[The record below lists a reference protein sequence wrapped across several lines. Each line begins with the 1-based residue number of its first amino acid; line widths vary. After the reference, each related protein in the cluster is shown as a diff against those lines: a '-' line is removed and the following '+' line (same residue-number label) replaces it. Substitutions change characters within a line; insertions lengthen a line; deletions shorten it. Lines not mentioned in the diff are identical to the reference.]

1 MKTNYQ
7 SNSNRSKRKVVEEKN
22 KADKVNKVVKGK
34 VKTKKKNSILSSFIN
49 DDVQDIKTYIIEDVL
64 IPTIKKTITD
74 VVKNSIDMFFY
85 GEVHKP
91 SRTNSSR
98 ISYSSYYDRDRERES
113 RTRRNSLL
121 IDDIVLE
128 SRAEAEEVLDRLD
141 EMIEEFGMASV
152 LNLYDLIGVTAPFT
166 ADKYG
171 WTDIRNATAVRVRDG
186 YLLKLPRVMPL
197 D

>member
-7 SNSNRSKRKVVEEKN
+7 SNSKKSKINTVEDKN
-22 KADKVNKVVKGK
+22 KVDKIVKGK
-34 VKTKKKNSILSSFIN
+34 VKTKKKNGILASFIN
-49 DDVQDIKTYIIEDVL
+49 DDLQDIKKYIVEDVL

-85 GEVHKP
+85 GEV
-91 SRTNSSR
+91 SRSNRSNSSR
-98 ISYSSYYDRDRERES
+98 ISYSSYYDRDREPRS
-113 RTRRNSLL
+113 RRNSLL

-197 D
+197 YEFIF

>member
-7 SNSNRSKRKVVEEKN
+7 SNSHKSKRIAVEDKKKV
-22 KADKVNKVVKGK
+22 DKIVKGK
-34 VKTKKKNSILSSFIN
+34 VKTKKKNGILSSFIN
-49 DDVQDIKTYIIEDVL
+49 NDLQDIKKYIVEDVL

-85 GEVHKP
+85 GEVSRP
-91 SRTNSSR
+91 NRTNSSR
-98 ISYSSYYDRDRERES
+98 ISYSSYYDRDREPR
-113 RTRRNSLL
+113 RRRNDLL

-128 SRAEAEEVLDRLD
+128 SRSEAEEVLDRLD

>member
-7 SNSNRSKRKVVEEKN
+7 SNSKKSKINTVEDKN
-22 KADKVNKVVKGK
+22 KVDKIVKGK
-34 VKTKKKNSILSSFIN
+34 VKTKKKNSVLASFIN
-49 DDVQDIKTYIIEDVL
+49 DDLKKNKKYIVEDVL

-85 GEVHKP
+85 GEV
-91 SRTNSSR
+91 SRSNRSNSSR
-98 ISYSSYYDRDRERES
+98 ISYSSYYDRDREPRS
-113 RTRRNSLL
+113 RSRRNSLL

>member
-7 SNSNRSKRKVVEEKN
+7 SNSNKSKRKAVE
-22 KADKVNKVVKGK
+22 DKKKVDKIVKGK
-34 VKTKKKNSILSSFIN
+34 VKTKKKNSILASFIN
-49 DDVQDIKTYIIEDVL
+49 DDLQDIKKYIVEDVL

-85 GEVHKP
+85 GEV
-91 SRTNSSR
+91 SRSNRSNSSR
-98 ISYSSYYDRDRERES
+98 ISYSSYYDRDREPRS
-113 RTRRNSLL
+113 RSRRNSLL

>member
-7 SNSNRSKRKVVEEKN
+7 SNSNKSKRKAVE
-22 KADKVNKVVKGK
+22 DKKKVDKVVKGK
-34 VKTKKKNSILSSFIN
+34 VKTKKKNGILSSFIN
-49 DDVQDIKTYIIEDVL
+49 DDLQDIKKYIVEDVL
-64 IPTIKKTITD
+64 IPTVKKTITD

-85 GEVHKP
+85 GEV
-91 SRTNSSR
+91 SRPNRGNSSR
-98 ISYSSYYDRDRERES
+98 ISYSSFYDRDRDREP
-113 RTRRNSLL
+113 RRRRNSLL

-141 EMIEEFGMASV
+141 EMIDEFGMASV

>member
-7 SNSNRSKRKVVEEKN
+7 SNSKKSKINTVDDKN
-22 KADKVNKVVKGK
+22 KVDKIVKGK
-34 VKTKKKNSILSSFIN
+34 VKTKKKNSILTSFIN
-49 DDVQDIKTYIIEDVL
+49 DDLQDIKKYIVEDVL

-85 GEVHKP
+85 GEV
-91 SRTNSSR
+91 SRSTRSNSSR
-98 ISYSSYYDRDRERES
+98 ISYSSYYDRDREPRS
-113 RTRRNSLL
+113 RRNSLL

>member
-7 SNSNRSKRKVVEEKN
+7 SNSKKSKINTVEDKN
-22 KADKVNKVVKGK
+22 KVDKIVKGK
-34 VKTKKKNSILSSFIN
+34 VKTKKKNGILASFIN
-49 DDVQDIKTYIIEDVL
+49 DDLQDIKKYIVEDVL

-85 GEVHKP
+85 GEV
-91 SRTNSSR
+91 SRSTRSNSSR
-98 ISYSSYYDRDRERES
+98 ISYSSYYDRDREPRS
-113 RTRRNSLL
+113 RSRRNSLL

>member
-7 SNSNRSKRKVVEEKN
+7 SNSKKSKINTVEDKN
-22 KADKVNKVVKGK
+22 KVDKIVKGK
-34 VKTKKKNSILSSFIN
+34 VKTKKKNSILASFIN
-49 DDVQDIKTYIIEDVL
+49 DDLQDIKKYIVEDVL

-85 GEVHKP
+85 GEV
-91 SRTNSSR
+91 SRTNRSNSSR
-98 ISYSSYYDRDRERES
+98 ISYSSYYDRDREPRS
-113 RTRRNSLL
+113 RSRRNSLL

>member
-7 SNSNRSKRKVVEEKN
+7 SNSKKSKINTVEDKN
-22 KADKVNKVVKGK
+22 KVDKIVKGK
-34 VKTKKKNSILSSFIN
+34 VKTKKKNSLLASFIN
-49 DDVQDIKTYIIEDVL
+49 DDLQDIKKYIVEDVL

-85 GEVHKP
+85 GEV
-91 SRTNSSR
+91 SRSNRSNSSR
-98 ISYSSYYDRDRERES
+98 ISYSSYYDRDREPRS
-113 RTRRNSLL
+113 RSRRNSLL

>member
-7 SNSNRSKRKVVEEKN
+7 SNSKKSKINTVEDKN
-22 KADKVNKVVKGK
+22 KVDKIVKGK
-34 VKTKKKNSILSSFIN
+34 VKTKKKNGILASFIN
-49 DDVQDIKTYIIEDVL
+49 DDLQDIKKYIVEDVL

-85 GEVHKP
+85 GEV
-91 SRTNSSR
+91 SRSTRSNSSR
-98 ISYSSYYDRDRERES
+98 ISYSSYYDRDREPRS
-113 RTRRNSLL
+113 RRNSLL

>member
-7 SNSNRSKRKVVEEKN
+7 SNSKKSKINTVEDKN
-22 KADKVNKVVKGK
+22 KVNKIVKGK
-34 VKTKKKNSILSSFIN
+34 VKTKKKNGILSSFIN
-49 DDVQDIKTYIIEDVL
+49 DDLQDIKKYIVEDVL

-85 GEVHKP
+85 GEVSRP
-91 SRTNSSR
+91 NRTNSSR
-98 ISYSSYYDRDRERES
+98 ISYSSYYDRDREPR
-113 RTRRNSLL
+113 RRRNDLL

>member
-7 SNSNRSKRKVVEEKN
+7 SNSHKSKRIAVEDKKKV
-22 KADKVNKVVKGK
+22 DKIVKGK
-34 VKTKKKNSILSSFIN
+34 VKTKKKNGILSSFIN
-49 DDVQDIKTYIIEDVL
+49 DDLQDIKKYIVEDVL

-85 GEVHKP
+85 GEVSRP
-91 SRTNSSR
+91 NRTNSSR
-98 ISYSSYYDRDRERES
+98 ISYSSYYDRDREPR
-113 RTRRNSLL
+113 RRRNDLL

-128 SRAEAEEVLDRLD
+128 SRSEAEEVLDRLD

>member
-7 SNSNRSKRKVVEEKN
+7 SNSKKSKINTVEDKN
-22 KADKVNKVVKGK
+22 KVDKIVKGK
-34 VKTKKKNSILSSFIN
+34 VKTKKKNSVLASFIN
-49 DDVQDIKTYIIEDVL
+49 DDLQDIKKYIVEDVL

-85 GEVHKP
+85 GEV
-91 SRTNSSR
+91 SRSNRSNSSR
-98 ISYSSYYDRDRERES
+98 ISYSSYYDRDREPRS
-113 RTRRNSLL
+113 RSRRNSLL

-186 YLLKLPRVMPL
+186 YLLKLPRVMAL

>member
-7 SNSNRSKRKVVEEKN
+7 SNSKKSKINTVEDKN
-22 KADKVNKVVKGK
+22 KVDKIVKGK
-34 VKTKKKNSILSSFIN
+34 VKTKKKNGILSSFIN
-49 DDVQDIKTYIIEDVL
+49 DDLQDIKKYIVEDVL

-85 GEVHKP
+85 GEVSRP
-91 SRTNSSR
+91 NRTNSSR
-98 ISYSSYYDRDRERES
+98 ISYSSYYDRDREPR
-113 RTRRNSLL
+113 RRRNDLL

>member
-7 SNSNRSKRKVVEEKN
+7 SNSHKSKRIAVEDKN
-22 KADKVNKVVKGK
+22 KVDKIVKGK
-34 VKTKKKNSILSSFIN
+34 VKTKKKNSILASFIN
-49 DDVQDIKTYIIEDVL
+49 DDLQDIKKYIVEDVL

-85 GEVHKP
+85 GEV
-91 SRTNSSR
+91 SRSNRSNSSR
-98 ISYSSYYDRDRERES
+98 ISYSSYYDRDREPRS
-113 RTRRNSLL
+113 RRNSLL

-171 WTDIRNATAVRVRDG
+171 WTDIRSASVVRTKDG
-186 YLLKLPRVMPL
+186 YMLKLPRALPL

>member
-7 SNSNRSKRKVVEEKN
+7 SNSKKSKINTVEDKN
-22 KADKVNKVVKGK
+22 KVDKIVKGR
-34 VKTKKKNSILSSFIN
+34 VKTKKKNSILASFIN
-49 DDVQDIKTYIIEDVL
+49 DDLQDIKKYIVEDVL

-85 GEVHKP
+85 GEV
-91 SRTNSSR
+91 SRSNRSNSSR
-98 ISYSSYYDRDRERES
+98 ISYSSYYDRDREPRS
-113 RTRRNSLL
+113 RSRRNSLL

>member
-7 SNSNRSKRKVVEEKN
+7 SNSKKSKINTVEDKN
-22 KADKVNKVVKGK
+22 KVNKIVKGK
-34 VKTKKKNSILSSFIN
+34 VKTKKKNSILASVIN
-49 DDVQDIKTYIIEDVL
+49 DDLQDIKKYIVEDVL

-85 GEVHKP
+85 GEV
-91 SRTNSSR
+91 SRSNRSNSSR
-98 ISYSSYYDRDRERES
+98 ISYSSYYDRDREPRS
-113 RTRRNSLL
+113 RRNSLL

>member
-7 SNSNRSKRKVVEEKN
+7 SNSKKSKLNTVEDKN
-22 KADKVNKVVKGK
+22 KVDKIVKGK
-34 VKTKKKNSILSSFIN
+34 VKTKKKNGILASFIN
-49 DDVQDIKTYIIEDVL
+49 DDLQDIKKYIVEDVL

-85 GEVHKP
+85 GEV
-91 SRTNSSR
+91 SRSNRSNSSR
-98 ISYSSYYDRDRERES
+98 ISYSSYYDRDREPRS
-113 RTRRNSLL
+113 RRNSLL

>member
-7 SNSNRSKRKVVEEKN
+7 SNSKKSKINTVEDKN
-22 KADKVNKVVKGK
+22 KVDKIVKGK
-34 VKTKKKNSILSSFIN
+34 VKTKKKNSILASFIN
-49 DDVQDIKTYIIEDVL
+49 DDLQDIKKYIVEDVL

-85 GEVHKP
+85 GEV
-91 SRTNSSR
+91 SRSNRSNSSR
-98 ISYSSYYDRDRERES
+98 ISYSSYYDRDGEPRS
-113 RTRRNSLL
+113 RSRRNSLL

>member
-7 SNSNRSKRKVVEEKN
+7 SNSHKSKRIAVEDKKKV
-22 KADKVNKVVKGK
+22 DKIVKGK
-34 VKTKKKNSILSSFIN
+34 VKTKKKNGILSSFIN
-49 DDVQDIKTYIIEDVL
+49 DDLQDIKKYIVEDVL

-85 GEVHKP
+85 GEVSRP
-91 SRTNSSR
+91 NRTNSSR
-98 ISYSSYYDRDRERES
+98 ISYTSYYDRDREPR
-113 RTRRNSLL
+113 RRRNDLL

-128 SRAEAEEVLDRLD
+128 SRSEAEEVLDRLD

>member
-7 SNSNRSKRKVVEEKN
+7 SNSKKSKINTVEDKN
-22 KADKVNKVVKGK
+22 KVDKIVKGK
-34 VKTKKKNSILSSFIN
+34 VKTKKKNSILASFIN
-49 DDVQDIKTYIIEDVL
+49 DDLQDVKKYIVEDVL

-85 GEVHKP
+85 GEV
-91 SRTNSSR
+91 SRSNRSNSSR
-98 ISYSSYYDRDRERES
+98 ISYSSYYDRDREPRS
-113 RTRRNSLL
+113 RSRRNSLL

>member
-7 SNSNRSKRKVVEEKN
+7 SNSHKSKRNSVEEK
-22 KADKVNKVVKGK
+22 KKVDKIVKGK
-34 VKTKKKNSILSSFIN
+34 VKTKKKNGILSSFIN
-49 DDVQDIKTYIIEDVL
+49 DDLQEIKKYIVEDVL

-85 GEVHKP
+85 GEVSRP
-91 SRTNSSR
+91 NRTNSSR
-98 ISYSSYYDRDRERES
+98 ISYSSYYDRDREPR
-113 RTRRNSLL
+113 RRRNDLL

>member
-7 SNSNRSKRKVVEEKN
+7 SNSKKSKINTVEDKN
-22 KADKVNKVVKGK
+22 KVDKIVKGK
-34 VKTKKKNSILSSFIN
+34 VKTKKKNSILASFIN
-49 DDVQDIKTYIIEDVL
+49 DDLQDIKKYIVEDVL

-85 GEVHKP
+85 GEV
-91 SRTNSSR
+91 SRSNRSNSSR
-98 ISYSSYYDRDRERES
+98 ISYSSYYDRDREPRS
-113 RTRRNSLL
+113 RSRRNSLL

-171 WTDIRNATAVRVRDG
+171 WTDLRNATAVRVRDG

>member
-7 SNSNRSKRKVVEEKN
+7 SNSKKSKINTVEDKN
-22 KADKVNKVVKGK
+22 KVDKIVKGK
-34 VKTKKKNSILSSFIN
+34 VKTKKKNGILSSFIN
-49 DDVQDIKTYIIEDVL
+49 DDLQDIKKYIVEDVL

-85 GEVHKP
+85 GEV
-91 SRTNSSR
+91 SRSNRSNSSR
-98 ISYSSYYDRDRERES
+98 ISYSSYYDRDREPRS
-113 RTRRNSLL
+113 RRNSLL

>member
-7 SNSNRSKRKVVEEKN
+7 SNSHKSKRNSVEDKKKV
-22 KADKVNKVVKGK
+22 DKIVKGK
-34 VKTKKKNSILSSFIN
+34 VKTKKKNGILSSFIN
-49 DDVQDIKTYIIEDVL
+49 DDLQDIKKYIVEDVL

-85 GEVHKP
+85 GEVSRP
-91 SRTNSSR
+91 NRTNSSR
-98 ISYSSYYDRDRERES
+98 ISYSSYYDRDREPR
-113 RTRRNSLL
+113 RRRNDLL

>member
-7 SNSNRSKRKVVEEKN
+7 SNSHKSKRNSIEDKKKV
-22 KADKVNKVVKGK
+22 DKIVKGK
-34 VKTKKKNSILSSFIN
+34 VKTKKKNGILSSFIN
-49 DDVQDIKTYIIEDVL
+49 DDLQDIKKYIVEDVL

-85 GEVHKP
+85 GEV
-91 SRTNSSR
+91 SRPNRSNSSR
-98 ISYSSYYDRDRERES
+98 ISYSSYYDRDREPR
-113 RTRRNSLL
+113 RRRNDLL

-152 LNLYDLIGVTAPFT
+152 LNLYDVIGVTAAFT
-166 ADKYG
+166 SDKYG

-186 YLLKLPRVMPL
+186 YLLKLPSVMPL

>member
-7 SNSNRSKRKVVEEKN
+7 SNSHKSKRNSIEDKKKV
-22 KADKVNKVVKGK
+22 DKIVKGK
-34 VKTKKKNSILSSFIN
+34 VKTKKKNGILSSFIN
-49 DDVQDIKTYIIEDVL
+49 DDLQDIKKYIVEDVL

-85 GEVHKP
+85 GEVSRP
-91 SRTNSSR
+91 NRTNSSR
-98 ISYSSYYDRDRERES
+98 ISYSSYYDRDREPR
-113 RTRRNSLL
+113 RRRNDLL